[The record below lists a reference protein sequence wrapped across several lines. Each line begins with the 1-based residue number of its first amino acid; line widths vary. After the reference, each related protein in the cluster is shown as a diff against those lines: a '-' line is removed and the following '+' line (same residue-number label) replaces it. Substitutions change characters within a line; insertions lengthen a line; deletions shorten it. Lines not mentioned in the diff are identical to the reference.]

1 MGLKIIFRIHA
12 LITLAAGVV
21 LIVAPTLIPSTVNIR
36 LDEKAYLLSYFL
48 GAAEIALAFLSFFA
62 AKLKSG
68 EAIRLIA
75 ACFAVFHFL
84 TALTELYVLWRGA
97 DPKLWVNV
105 VVRLVVTALFLYLGF
120 FKTRRA
126 DITHL

>member
-1 MGLKIIFRIHA
+1 M
-12 LITLAAGVV
+12 

-62 AKLKSG
+62 ATLKSD

-75 ACFAVFHFL
+75 ACFAVFHLL
-84 TALTELYVLWRGA
+84 TALTELYAMFRGA
-97 DPKLWVNV
+97 DPTLWVNV
-105 VVRLVVTALFLYLGF
+105 ALRIGVTGAFVYFGIY
-120 FKTRRA
+120 KTRLKHPA
-126 DITHL
+126 TES